1 MKRFICLV
9 ICGAVWGLGGAA
21 LTAALANPQEKLSP
35 NSALTP
41 LQREIAAQRA
51 RLSSEDPEERRN
63 ALTHLGNLRGA
74 ESSRVALVA
83 LNDSSATVR
92 ATAAHAVLGL
102 PANEVVTAL
111 VPLLTDKSEFVRQE
125 VSYALGITRSRSA
138 VQPLVAR
145 LMGDKDHGVR
155 GAAAVALG
163 DIGDESAVTALAGVL
178 SRDFLLVQPGKK
190 KKSGDQRDNEFVL
203 RAAARALGQI
213 RSRAGVPALIQALS
227 DEGNADDVRRE
238 AAQALG
244 WIGDSSA
251 ETALRAA
258 LGASDPYLSKFAKEA
273 LVRIQKAG
281 ARPAM

>member
-1 MKRFICLV
+1 MP
-9 ICGAVWGLGGAA
+9 AA
-21 LTAALANPQEKLSP
+21 MAIAQERPST

-51 RLSSEDPEERRN
+51 RLSSADAEERRN
-63 ALTHLGNLRGA
+63 ALTHLGNLRRA

-92 ATAAHAVLGL
+92 ATAAHAVLSL
-102 PANEVVTAL
+102 SPHEVVTAL
-111 VPLLTDKSEFVRQE
+111 VPLLNDKSEFVRQE
-125 VSYALGITRSRSA
+125 VSYALGITRSRGA
-138 VQPLVAR
+138 VEHLVGR
-145 LMGDKDHGVR
+145 LMSDKDHGVR

-163 DIGDESAVTALAGVL
+163 DIGDESAVTPLAAIL
-178 SRDFLLVQPGKK
+178 NRDLLTVKPGKNK
-190 KKSGDQRDNEFVL
+190 KADNKKDNEFVL

-213 RSRAGVPALIQALS
+213 RSRAGVPALIRAVT

-251 ETALRAA
+251 EPALRAA
-258 LGASDPYLSKFAKEA
+258 SGASDPYLAKFAREA

-281 ARPAM
+281 PRPSM

>member
-1 MKRFICLV
+1 MKRSIDLV
-9 ICGAVWGLGGAA
+9 ICVAISGLAGVA
-21 LTAALANPQEKLSP
+21 LPATVAIPQDRPST
-35 NSALTP
+35 NSATP

-63 ALTHLGNLRGA
+63 ALTHLGNLRRA

-92 ATAAHAVLGL
+92 ATAAHAILSL
-102 PANEVVTAL
+102 SANEVVTAL

-125 VSYALGITRSRSA
+125 VSYALGMTRSRGA
-138 VQPLVAR
+138 VEHLVAR
-145 LMGDKDHGVR
+145 LMSDKDHGVR

-163 DIGDESAVTALAGVL
+163 GIRDESAVTPLAAILNRDLL
-178 SRDFLLVQPGKK
+178 SAKPGKNK
-190 KKSGDQRDNEFVL
+190 KADNKKDNEFVL
-203 RAAARALGQI
+203 RATARALGQI
-213 RSRAGVPALIQALS
+213 RSRAGVPALIHALS

-251 ETALRAA
+251 EPALLAA
-258 LGASDPYLSKFAKEA
+258 LGAPDPYLSKFAREA
-273 LVRIQKAG
+273 LVRIQKTG
-281 ARPAM
+281 PRPAM